1 MSEREKWKDTTPID
15 QYEGGPAPIAPIP
28 YPKQYVEVLGYFRA
42 VLAKDEIS
50 NRALELTGEVI
61 GLSSGNYTAWH
72 YRRKLID
79 KLGHPLELEMNW
91 LRGPVGL

>member
-1 MSEREKWKDTTPID
+1 
-15 QYEGGPAPIAPIP
+15 
-28 YPKQYVEVLGYFRA
+28 
-42 VLAKDEIS
+42 LAKEEIS
-50 NRALELTGEVI
+50 NRALELTEEVI